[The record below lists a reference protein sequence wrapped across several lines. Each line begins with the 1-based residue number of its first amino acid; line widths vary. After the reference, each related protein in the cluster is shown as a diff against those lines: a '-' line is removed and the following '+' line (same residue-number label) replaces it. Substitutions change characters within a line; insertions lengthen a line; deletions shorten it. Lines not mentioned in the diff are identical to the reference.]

1 MASLLRTGDASSG
14 SASAADLRLR
24 QQVILQFLEEHL
36 PHPSR
41 IEVSVRGGVV
51 TLAGELDNSAQRASA
66 EEAVQRVA
74 GVREAI
80 ANWVLWRARRDGI
93 APPAQPVSIGGRP
106 EPAPWPAVEVPAW
119 WLEARAKLL
128 CQEIDRQACDEA
140 ARHLANRAQP
150 THPDT
155 DPSAAT
161 PSAGDPAGSGLAP
174 MAHPRRVK

>member
-41 IEVSVRGGVV
+41 IDVSVRGGVV
-51 TLAGELDNSAQRASA
+51 TLAGELDNGAQRASA
-66 EEAVQRVA
+66 EEALQRVA

-80 ANWVLWRARRDGI
+80 VNWVLWRTRQDGI
-93 APPAQPVSIGGRP
+93 TPPAQPVSIGGRP
-106 EPAPWPAVEVPAW
+106 EPAASSAVEVPAW
-119 WLEARAKLL
+119 WLEVRAKLL

-140 ARHLANRAQP
+140 ARHHPNQAQP
-150 THPDT
+150 AHPDT
-155 DPSAAT
+155 EPFAAT
-161 PSAGDPAGSGLAP
+161 PSAGDPDGSGLAP
-174 MAHPRRVK
+174 IAYPHRFK